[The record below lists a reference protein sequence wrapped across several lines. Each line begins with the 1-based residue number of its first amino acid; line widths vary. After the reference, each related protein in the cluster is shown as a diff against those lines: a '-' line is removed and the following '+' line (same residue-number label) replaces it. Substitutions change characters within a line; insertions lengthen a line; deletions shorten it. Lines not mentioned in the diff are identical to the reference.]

1 MFLHETVPHFYEI
14 FVLLFEYYLHS
25 EINISNNKTKIS

>member
-1 MFLHETVPHFYEI
+1 MI
-14 FVLLFEYYLHS
+14 KVLYDTGLLNSKIEYYLHS